1 MRQKNLVGCLVML
14 LAFGMSARTARA
26 EMDDGQI
33 GKTRALLKG
42 KKVGFAPISMGFDL
56 PQVWYQGLKRD
67 ADRYGYQLIVRDA
80 NWNVQAGAQAINQL
94 IGEKVDVLIIHPQ
107 EMLSYAKLVDRAN
120 DAGISVVQVN
130 MKSPNNGDAYVGANW
145 TEVFV
150 RQAEEMSK
158 LCGRDKGHTGKIAL
172 IQGVLTTSGSQIGR
186 RTLGDY
192 FATHKDMEIVADQA
206 ADWDSS
212 KARAV
217 AGTILKQHRDL
228 CGIIG
233 FWEVQDMGIA
243 AAIKEAGLQGKIAL
257 VTNGGGEQKSNC
269 ANVMNGNFTV
279 DVSYDAR
286 GQARDLAATVMMLL
300 QNKPKPSA
308 SHPIGI
314 YSPVKAVT
322 KDNAANACWS
332 LDAVKRD
339 GP

>member
-1 MRQKNLVGCLVML
+1 MRFRHLLGVLAAFLALVMAAMPAHADL
-14 LAFGMSARTARA
+14 
-26 EMDDGQI
+26 DDGQI
-33 GKTRALLKG
+33 NRTRAMLKG
-42 KKVGFAPISMGFDL
+42 KKVGFVPISMGFDL
-56 PQVWYQGLKRD
+56 PQAWSEGLKRD

-107 EMLSYAKLVDRAN
+107 EMLSYAKLVDRAKA
-120 DAGISVVQVN
+120 AGIAVIQIN

-145 TEVFV
+145 TEIFI
-150 RQAEEMSK
+150 REGEEMNK
-158 LCGRDKGHTGKIAL
+158 LCGKGTGHNGKVAL

-186 RTLGDY
+186 QALKDY
-192 FATHKDMEIVADQA
+192 FATHKDLEVVADQA

-217 AGTILKQHRDL
+217 AGTILKQHPDL
-228 CGIIG
+228 CGFIG
-233 FWEVQDMGIA
+233 FWEVQDMGTA
-243 AAIKEAGLQGKIAL
+243 AAIKEAGKQGKLAL

-269 ANVMNGNFTV
+269 ANVQSGVFTV

-286 GQARDLAATVMMLL
+286 GQARDLAATVLTL
-300 QNKPKPSA
+300 QQNKPTPPG

-314 YSPVKAVT
+314 YSPIKAVT
-322 KDNAANACWS
+322 KDNAATACWS
-332 LDAVKRD
+332 LDDVKRD